1 MNPSTTPAYRLREAE
16 TISRDGIA
24 TVAVTVLCQVA
35 HFLTLAAIPLLLPS
49 IREDLG
55 ITFAEAGMLSAAGM
69 VSYALIQIPAGYL
82 SDRFGPRR
90 LLFVGLLGWS
100 ILSVSLGLIH
110 VFRLALVNQFI
121 AGAFRA
127 LLFAPGLALL
137 ASWYPPR
144 RRATA
149 MSLFLL
155 GAAAGSVFLSLAGP
169 QLAERHGWRVTFIAF
184 AL

>member
-1 MNPSTTPAYRLREAE
+1 L
-16 TISRDGIA
+16 
-24 TVAVTVLCQVA
+24 
-35 HFLTLAAIPLLLPS
+35 
-49 IREDLG
+49 
-55 ITFAEAGMLSAAGM
+55 
-69 VSYALIQIPAGYL
+69 
-82 SDRFGPRR
+82 GPRR
-90 LLFVGLLGWS
+90 RLCVGLLGWS

-110 VFRLALVNQFI
+110 VFRLALVTQFI

-169 QLAERHGWRVTFIAF
+169 PLAERPGRRVT
-184 AL
+184 LLPLP